1 MFKIIM
7 KGVDRISAEE
17 LFSTTDS
24 DRTSGQSLTV
34 KKRRVEMVRQGT
46 FTQRIVNA
54 WNGLSGRV
62 VAAETEEKF
71 KLELDRYL

>member
-7 KGVDRISAEE
+7 KGVDKISAEE